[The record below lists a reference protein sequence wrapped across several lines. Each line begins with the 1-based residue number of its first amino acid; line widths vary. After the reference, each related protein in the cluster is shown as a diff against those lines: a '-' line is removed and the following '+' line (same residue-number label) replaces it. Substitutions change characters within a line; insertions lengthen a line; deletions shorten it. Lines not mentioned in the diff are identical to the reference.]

1 MDHDELALW
10 PQIMVNP
17 RELTLSRQF
26 IRSSNCT
33 W

>member
-1 MDHDELALW
+1 MDHDEQALW

-17 RELTLSRQF
+17 REQTLWRQF
-26 IRSSNCT
+26 IRGSNCT

>member
-1 MDHDELALW
+1 MDRDEQALW

-17 RELTLSRQF
+17 REQTLWRQF
-26 IRSSNCT
+26 IRGSNCT